1 MDKLNDLNS
10 KEWLN
15 FTKSWFNNKSA
26 ESVIEEFIRFFTNK
40 GDVVFD
46 PFLKNGNTLIASY
59 NTKRNGIGVELEK
72 KSADTVKEKVKQLES
87 QLRLSAEGCKH
98 ECKQLVIQNDSYDF
112 EYFWQQYSLP
122 KIDLVITMPNNKTDL
137 INVFVDIK
145 NKVRDGGYVVVI
157 LKNEDTSAW
166 DFAIKMKEHYLFKGE
181 RVWCLENKP
190 LSTRGYG
197 YNYIS
202 NVHHLYCLIFKKIES
217 N

>member
-1 MDKLNDLNS
+1 MDKLNDLNY

-87 QLRLSAEGCKH
+87 QLRLSA
-98 ECKQLVIQNDSYDF
+98 
-112 EYFWQQYSLP
+112 
-122 KIDLVITMPNNKTDL
+122 
-137 INVFVDIK
+137 
-145 NKVRDGGYVVVI
+145 
-157 LKNEDTSAW
+157 
-166 DFAIKMKEHYLFKGE
+166 
-181 RVWCLENKP
+181 
-190 LSTRGYG
+190 
-197 YNYIS
+197 
-202 NVHHLYCLIFKKIES
+202 
-217 N
+217 